1 MKILHTGDLHLGKIL
16 HETSLLEDQKMM
28 LDRLIEELFREPY
41 VALILAG
48 DIYDR
53 TIPPAEAVELFSIFL
68 VQVRTNFPDLVVFI
82 ISGNHDSARRLSFV
96 NKILGQQHI
105 HIIGDPEES
114 FTPIIT
120 VKDGKRLAF
129 FLLPFLLPGSL
140 ESLNTSED
148 IKKPPA
154 TTIPPELDFSIEEKD
169 EKLLRSQADLA
180 KEASERFDSILSQE
194 EYQDIPTILV
204 THLFMTGGEESSS
217 ERVFIGT
224 AERVA
229 TNLFSRFTYVALGHL
244 HKRQRVHDR
253 IWYAGAPLAY
263 AFDEAGAEKSFLRV
277 TIDTEKTGFPITVE
291 PVPVHPLRPVV
302 RLSGSF
308 DDFYTSSQFEEHA
321 GSYLEITLND
331 KTLVAN
337 PMNLLRPK
345 FPFLL
350 SIRQGIPLDSE
361 SEATAIN
368 TAPEKGSNPIED
380 FCSFQQHLYG
390 SIDEQ
395 KKELF
400 VQLLG
405 DLKNET

>member
-140 ESLNTSED
+140 EPLNTSED

-229 TNLFSRFTYVALGHL
+229 TNLFSKFTYVALGHL